1 MSTQEPTFS
10 HSGQRY
16 LLGYTAEE
24 YGIWDRQTPGPPVQ
38 RFPKSDAGWNQAWSA
53 YQGLEAA
60 PAPAPA
66 AAPTQTSTVAPAT
79 PASSPT
85 APTAQL
91 PASGAPA
98 MQYPAQ
104 TPAAAPRAPLQISNQ
119 LLASVLNFG
128 GWAVLLLLPLTGIAW
143 MTNGGFTG
151 VTYGLAWI
159 ALGPILW
166 AIGQTLAKWVSKNG

>member
-16 LLGYTAEE
+16 LLGYTVEE
-24 YGIWDRQTPGPPVQ
+24 YGIWDRQAPGPPVQ
-38 RFPKSDAGWNQAWSA
+38 RFPKSDLGWNQAWTA
-53 YQGLEAA
+53 YQGLEASPTQA
-60 PAPAPA
+60 PVTAQPQTAAAAPA
-66 AAPTQTSTVAPAT
+66 AG
-79 PASSPT
+79 PT
-85 APTAQL
+85 APTAQM

-104 TPAAAPRAPLQISNQ
+104 TAAAPRAPMQISNQ

-128 GWAVLLLLPLTGIAW
+128 GWAALALFVLTGIAW

-151 VTYGLAWI
+151 VTFGLALI
-159 ALGPILW
+159 SVGPVLW

>member
-16 LLGYTAEE
+16 LLGYTVEE
-24 YGIWDRQTPGPPVQ
+24 YGIWDRQAPGPPIQ
-38 RFPKSDAGWNQAWSA
+38 RFPKSDAGWNQAWSS
-53 YQGLEAA
+53 YQGLEASPT
-60 PAPAPA
+60 PAPAQTTA
-66 AAPTQTSTVAPAT
+66 AT
-79 PASSPT
+79 SPT

-104 TPAAAPRAPLQISNQ
+104 TQAAAPRAPLQISNQ
-119 LLASVLNFG
+119 LLANVLNLG

-151 VTYGLAWI
+151 VTYGLALV
-159 ALGPILW
+159 ALGPVLW
-166 AIGQTLAKWVSKNG
+166 AVGQTLAKWVSKNG